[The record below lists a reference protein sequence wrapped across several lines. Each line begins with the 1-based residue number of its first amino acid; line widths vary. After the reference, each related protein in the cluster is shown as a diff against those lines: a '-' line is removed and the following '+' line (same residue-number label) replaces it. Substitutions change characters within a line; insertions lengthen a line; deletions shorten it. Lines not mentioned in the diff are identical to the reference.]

1 MTNVDSCIMLIDD
14 NLSDLGLIVRAFEN
28 NAMKNNILCMS
39 NGHDALAYLMGDGIF
54 ADRQQNP
61 YPSMLITDINMP
73 GVDGFEILEYLQS
86 NPAKEI
92 IPTIVL
98 SSSEDP
104 DDIRI
109 AYKLGAFSYLVKP
122 YKFDDLCSQI
132 GSLIN
137 YWRINK
143 APLKDQAGKHSNTES
158 KGKLGERY
166 SRPI

>member
-1 MTNVDSCIMLIDD
+1 MDNCILVIDD
-14 NLSDLGLIVRAFEN
+14 NSNDLALIVKAFEN
-28 NAMKNNILCMS
+28 NAFRTNILCMD
-39 NGHDALAYLMGDGIF
+39 NGDEALAYLMGDGVF
-54 ADRQQNP
+54 ADRKQNP

-104 DDIRI
+104 DDIRV

-122 YKFDDLCSQI
+122 FRFDDLCTQI

-143 APLKDQAGKHSNTES
+143 APLREESGKQVQTDS
-158 KGKLGERY
+158 KGKLGERF
-166 SRPI
+166 SRLS

>member
-1 MTNVDSCIMLIDD
+1 MDTCIMVIDD
-14 NLSDLGLIVRAFEN
+14 NTSDLGLILRAFEN
-28 NAMKNNILCMS
+28 NSIKTKILCMN
-39 NGHDALAYLMGDGIF
+39 NGHEALAYLMGDGVF
-54 ADRQQNP
+54 ADRKQNP

-73 GVDGFEILEYLQS
+73 GVDGFDILEYLQC

-104 DDIRI
+104 DDIRV

-122 YKFDDLCSQI
+122 YRFDDLCSHI
-132 GSLIN
+132 DSLIN

-143 APLKDQAGKHSNTES
+143 TPLKEESGKQVQTDSR
-158 KGKLGERY
+158 GKLGERF
-166 SRPI
+166 SRLS

>member
-1 MTNVDSCIMLIDD
+1 MDNCIMVIDD
-14 NLSDLGLIVRAFEN
+14 NSNDLALIVKAFEN
-28 NAMKNNILCMS
+28 NSIKTNILCID
-39 NGHDALAYLMGDGIF
+39 NGHDALAYLMGDGVF
-54 ADRQQNP
+54 ADRKQNP

-73 GVDGFEILEYLQS
+73 GVDGFDILDYLQS

-104 DDIRI
+104 DDIRV

-122 YKFDDLCSQI
+122 FRFDDLCSQI

-143 APLKDQAGKHSNTES
+143 APLREETGKQVQTDS
-158 KGKLGERY
+158 KGKLGQRF
-166 SRPI
+166 SRLS